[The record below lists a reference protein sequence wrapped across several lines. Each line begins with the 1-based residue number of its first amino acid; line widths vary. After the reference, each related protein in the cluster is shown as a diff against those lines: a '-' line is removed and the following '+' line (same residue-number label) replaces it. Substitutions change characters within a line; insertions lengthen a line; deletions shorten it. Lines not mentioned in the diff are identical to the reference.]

1 MNFDIRIMIN
11 FNCIHHFFIDYS
23 IFIIYIKIQ
32 FRFIKDIKDV
42 KVQSFVYDIINF
54 DYNVNNKRVILTILN
69 VLYMFDIN
77 VNFLSIK
84 KFLNVDIEIVFY
96 KKDYALIQGNIT
108 LIDTRN
114 RDLFFLN
121 L

>member
-1 MNFDIRIMIN
+1 MIN
-11 FNCIHHFFIDYS
+11 SDYIHHFFIDYS

-32 FRFIKDIKDV
+32 FRFIKDIKNV
-42 KVQSFVYDIINF
+42 KIQFFICDIINLN
-54 DYNVNNKRVILTILN
+54 YNINNKRVILMIFNILHIFN
-69 VLYMFDIN
+69 IN
-77 VNFLSIK
+77 VNLLLIK
-84 KFLNVDIEIVFY
+84 KLLNVDIKVAFY
-96 KKDYALIQGNIT
+96 KKDYVLIQNNIT